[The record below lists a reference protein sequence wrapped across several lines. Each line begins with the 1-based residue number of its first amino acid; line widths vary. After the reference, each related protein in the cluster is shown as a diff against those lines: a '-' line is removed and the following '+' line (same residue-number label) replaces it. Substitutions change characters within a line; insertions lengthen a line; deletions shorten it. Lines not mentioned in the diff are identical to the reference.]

1 LRTDARVV
9 RRHSKADT
17 IVTGL
22 SVLAFADERVW
33 LSLLVQFA
41 CIYGEIHEALVR
53 AAETN
58 EAIRLLLQH
67 RFKIT
72 DRREAFA
79 RDVRFFQK
87 RVTQTP
93 TDAHARVHAETLRY
107 VAHIRETCEKE
118 PVLAVVFAH
127 TMLMALMAGGA
138 ILRRMQRASMGLP
151 RYVVGQPGDDG
162 DGDGSEIFS
171 FERAIGTPSAVRKFK
186 TGLDVEMDHALP
198 LWREPMSGDCAKAEP
213 CLPITHTLFESMV
226 ETKAGIFAWN
236 NRCICS
242 VVLRAP
248 PSAFLSLLA
257 VSARAARRGDAK
269 TSAYALAIFCAFLI
283 AVLAPLLFAHWLL
296 RGIMPSAFH
305 FPNSWWRVVE
315 RDAT

>member
-1 LRTDARVV
+1 MMEAGATLCLCRSVYVESAPAAGWTPWWTQRKVVMAGDDSHHRGIGGGIVAALRTDARVV

-67 RFKIT
+67 RFKLT

-79 RDVRFFQK
+79 RDVHFFQK

-151 RYVVGQPGDDG
+151 RYVMGQ
-162 DGDGSEIFS
+162 
-171 FERAIGTPSAVRKFK
+171 A
-186 TGLDVEMDHALP
+186 
-198 LWREPMSGDCAKAEP
+198 
-213 CLPITHTLFESMV
+213 
-226 ETKAGIFAWN
+226 
-236 NRCICS
+236 
-242 VVLRAP
+242 
-248 PSAFLSLLA
+248 
-257 VSARAARRGDAK
+257 GDATRAEAGAGGGFRFGAAGQCYQAGRIK
-269 TSAYALAIFCAFLI
+269 SLQADGAIDQSRWGAG
-283 AVLAPLLFAHWLL
+283 
-296 RGIMPSAFH
+296 R
-305 FPNSWWRVVE
+305 
-315 RDAT
+315 